1 MTLALEKLN
10 PKYKPSAACRRKKLI
25 SGTPLAVLQSSE
37 DLGEAWNLVSHLDQV
52 RNSEELREAYNEMLP
67 KVTAFGT
74 KALLDQTLW
83 KQVKSFAQ
91 SEEAQ
96 SLEGQEKRL
105 LDELVAD
112 FVEAGANLPE
122 DKRTQLEKLS
132 TELAQVTQ
140 KFSENVLDSTNAWQK
155 NIEDESLLEG
165 LPESAKIAAR
175 ETAKQK
181 EMDGWLFTLHAPSI
195 MPIMKYLDSSSIRR
209 EFWEKSSKIGWTE
222 DRNNTDLIRK
232 ILELRQEKA
241 LLLGKK
247 DYADAHA

>member
-1 MTLALEKLN
+1 
-10 PKYKPSAACRRKKLI
+10 
-25 SGTPLAVLQSSE
+25 
-37 DLGEAWNLVSHLDQV
+37 
-52 RNSEELREAYNEMLP
+52 MLP

-140 KFSENVLDSTNAWQK
+140 KFSENVLDSTNAWQ
-155 NIEDESLLEG
+155 
-165 LPESAKIAAR
+165 R
-175 ETAKQK
+175 T
-181 EMDGWLFTLHAPSI
+181 
-195 MPIMKYLDSSSIRR
+195 
-209 EFWEKSSKIGWTE
+209 
-222 DRNNTDLIRK
+222 
-232 ILELRQEKA
+232 
-241 LLLGKK
+241 
-247 DYADAHA
+247 

>member
-1 MTLALEKLN
+1 MNPFLDDTFHVPWSKLTPERVVPDMTLALEKAESEIQAIRSLSPEEIN
-10 PKYKPSAACRRKKLI
+10 FRNV
-25 SGTPLAVLQSSE
+25 PLRFCKAQE

-67 KVTAFGT
+67 NVTAFGT

-105 LDELVAD
+105 LEELVAD

-132 TELAQVTQ
+132 TEL
-140 KFSENVLDSTNAWQK
+140 
-155 NIEDESLLEG
+155 G
-165 LPESAKIAAR
+165 
-175 ETAKQK
+175 
-181 EMDGWLFTLHAPSI
+181 
-195 MPIMKYLDSSSIRR
+195 
-209 EFWEKSSKIGWTE
+209 
-222 DRNNTDLIRK
+222 
-232 ILELRQEKA
+232 
-241 LLLGKK
+241 
-247 DYADAHA
+247 